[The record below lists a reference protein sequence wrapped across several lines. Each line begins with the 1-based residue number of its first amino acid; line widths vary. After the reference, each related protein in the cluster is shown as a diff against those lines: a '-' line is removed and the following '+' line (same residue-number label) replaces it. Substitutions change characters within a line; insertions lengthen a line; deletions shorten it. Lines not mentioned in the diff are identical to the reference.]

1 MMYIDEI
8 EELLKNKNNK
18 FTKLEKYSDTLA
30 EYFKQ
35 RKITYK
41 ASFIK
46 SSKWIKVYI
55 DEYLLIITM
64 DEINEYEMKKKVD
77 TETAFRLL
85 IKDQLRKI
93 ISD

>member
-1 MMYIDEI
+1 MYIDEI

-41 ASFIK
+41 ASFNK
-46 SSKWIKVYI
+46 NTKWIFINV
-55 DEYLLIITM
+55 DEYSLIVTM
-64 DEINEYEMKKKVD
+64 DEINKYEIKNKVD
-77 TETAFRLL
+77 TETAFRIL
-85 IKDQLRKI
+85 IKENLKRI
-93 ISD
+93 IND

>member
-1 MMYIDEI
+1 MYIDEI
-8 EELLKNKNNK
+8 EDLLKNKNNK
-18 FTKLEKYSDTLA
+18 FAKLEKYSNTLE

-35 RKITYK
+35 RNIKYR
-41 ASFIK
+41 ASFLK

-64 DEINEYEMKKKVD
+64 DDINKYEIREKVD

-85 IKDQLRKI
+85 IKEQLREI